1 MQKKFKI
8 TGAIVL
14 GVTLMVIGFHMM
26 SAQNSW
32 NEIVEQIQETGGGT
46 KLRNASIGAG
56 VGAVTGGVLAA
67 KVGGIGVVLA
77 GTGFGLPAGLALIAL
92 ASTLGAGAGAVI
104 GAATGS
110 SGEKLVHRNLITHV
124 EPAYQTW
131 EWGLIMGI
139 GFILLT
145 YGLMEIRKLILA
157 KRRNNTEISI
167 DIDKGIEH

>member
-1 MQKKFKI
+1 MQKIFKI
-8 TGAIVL
+8 TAAIVL

-32 NEIVEQIQETGGGT
+32 NETVKQIEEAGGT
-46 KLRNASIGAG
+46 KLRNAFIGAG

-92 ASTLGAGAGAVI
+92 ASTIGAGAGAVI
-104 GAATGS
+104 GAAAGS
-110 SGEKLVHRNLITHV
+110 SGEKIIHTNFITHV

-145 YGLMEIRKLILA
+145 YGLIQMRKMVLA
-157 KRRNNTEISI
+157 KRRNSTEISI
-167 DIDKGIEH
+167 DVDKGIDN